1 LATHAGNLN
10 QGKAPKN
17 SEMIKS
23 LKYLLLTIVFGFS
36 TFYGVIAQDLLPAFP
51 GAEGHGKYVTG
62 GRGGKV
68 IYVTN
73 LNDDSNIG
81 SLRYALNQ
89 IGPRIILFKVSGTI
103 QLKSKLSITKG
114 DLTIAGQTAPGDG
127 ITLRDYSVENQA
139 DNVIIRFI
147 RFRMGDET
155 KQQDDAFWGRN
166 HKNIIIDHC
175 TMSWSTDECASFY
188 DNTNFTMQWCLL
200 SESLRISVHTK
211 GAHGY
216 GGIWGG
222 KNASFHHNLL
232 ADHDSRNPRFC
243 GSRYSNR
250 PDLEMV
256 DFRNNVIFNW
266 GGNSIYAG
274 EGGSYNLVNNCF
286 KAGPAA
292 SSSSRTRIIEPYPD
306 DGSNSQPKGTYGK
319 FYINGNYMSSSASVT
334 ADNWLGVT
342 PNSNFNLYIPVITKN
357 ELKSNTEFSVQNVTT
372 HSAEVAYNKVLNYV
386 GASLVRDTVD
396 RRIIHDVQ
404 TGIPT
409 FMTGGNGSV
418 NGIID
423 TQSAVGGWPDLKTLP
438 APADSDNDG
447 MPDAWEDANGLQK
460 NNPSDAQITSV
471 DGKYPNVEVY
481 LNSLVK
487 AITENQI
494 KDGVSS
500 AISPE
505 KKSENPIEI
514 YFNGNTGLLKINH
527 FQKIRMVQVFSITG
541 QMLGS
546 QTFFA
551 NKVEIAVPEMK
562 NRILI
567 VRVYDEKESV
577 YSQKVLDF

>member
-1 LATHAGNLN
+1 MYKQLIIGV
-10 QGKAPKN
+10 
-17 SEMIKS
+17 
-23 LKYLLLTIVFGFS
+23 LLIFAALS
-36 TFYGVIAQDLLPAFP
+36 GVAQAAKIQAFP
-51 GAEGHGKYVTG
+51 GAEGFGKYTTG

-68 IYVTN
+68 IFVTN
-73 LNDDSNIG
+73 LEDNTSPG

-89 IGPRIILFKVSGTI
+89 TGSRIIVFKVSGTI

-114 DLTIAGQTAPGDG
+114 DVTIAGQTAPGDG

-166 HKNIIIDHC
+166 RQSIIIDHC

-200 SESLRISVHTK
+200 SESLRISVHDK

-243 GSRYSNR
+243 GSRYSNK

-256 DFRNNVIFNW
+256 DYRNNVIFNW
-266 GGNSIYAG
+266 GGNSAYAA
-274 EGGSYNLVNNCF
+274 EGGSYNMVNNYY

-292 SSSSRTRIIEPYPD
+292 GSSSRTRIIEPYPD
-306 DGSNSQPKGTYGK
+306 DGANQQPVGIYGK
-319 FYINGNYMSSSASVT
+319 FYVTGNVMTSSAAVT

-342 PNSNFNLYIPVITKN
+342 PNSSFSTRAPGVTKN
-357 ELKSNTEFSVQNVTT
+357 DLKSATEFLASNVTT
-372 HSAEVAYNKVLNYV
+372 HSAEVAYQKVLDYV
-386 GASLVRDTVD
+386 GASLVRDTIDKRV
-396 RRIIHDVQ
+396 IHDVQ

-423 TQSAVGGWPDLKTLP
+423 TQSAVGGWPMLKSTI
-438 APADSDNDG
+438 APVDSDSDG
-447 MPDAWEDANGLQK
+447 MPDLWEDANGLQK
-460 NNPSDAQITSV
+460 NNPADAQLTSV
-471 DGKYPNVEVY
+471 DGKYPNIEVY
-481 LNSLVK
+481 LNSLVVS
-487 AITENQI
+487 ITENELKDALFTSVENIQKTNNPVKVYLNNSTGILEISHQQPISQI
-494 KDGVSS
+494 SVFSM
-500 AISPE
+500 
-505 KKSENPIEI
+505 
-514 YFNGNTGLLKINH
+514 TGLLMKM
-527 FQKIRMVQVFSITG
+527 QSG
-541 QMLGS
+541 QS
-546 QTFFA
+546 
-551 NKVEIAVPEMK
+551 NREEIKTNDLSSGVYIVSVRDK
-562 NRILI
+562 NGA
-567 VRVYDEKESV
+567 V
-577 YSQKVLDF
+577 YSSKIIKN